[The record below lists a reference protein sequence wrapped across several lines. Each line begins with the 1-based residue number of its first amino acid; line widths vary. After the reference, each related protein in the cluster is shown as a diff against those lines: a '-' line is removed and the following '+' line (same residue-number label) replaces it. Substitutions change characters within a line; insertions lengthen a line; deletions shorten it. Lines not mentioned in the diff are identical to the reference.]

1 MALMTVEHVWVR
13 GRVLLN
19 AIQDTP
25 AKLIVYSD
33 EFRLSVETVDYA
45 YWLTKTCD
53 DRQFTVWVM
62 PHVYG
67 ENMDPRSFLL
77 WANGLSREAWLVVG
91 TMTVGAMAWA
101 ISYRRGNE
109 LNQTNDVMHLFV
121 EQNDFPGGDY
131 ESLRVTY
138 SIGNSTWVAIG
149 VRWSMANRFPPM
161 ESLAIWYC
169 MSLCGH

>member
-25 AKLIVYSD
+25 AGLIVYSD

-121 EQNDFPGGDY
+121 EENDSDDNDNV
-131 ESLRVTY
+131 RVTY
-138 SIGNSTWVAIG
+138 SIGNCTWVVIG
-149 VRWSMANRFPPM
+149 GRWSTANIFSPM
-161 ESLAIWYC
+161 ESLAI
-169 MSLCGH
+169 